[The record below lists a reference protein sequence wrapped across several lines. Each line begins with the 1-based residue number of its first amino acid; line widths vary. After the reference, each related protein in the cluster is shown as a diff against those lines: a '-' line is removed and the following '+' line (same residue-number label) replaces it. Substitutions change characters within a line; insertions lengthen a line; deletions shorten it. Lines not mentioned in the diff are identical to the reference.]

1 MHESPYKGN
10 KGITRVLQ
18 AAKNSWSG
26 LLFAIKEE
34 SAFRQEMLLVLI
46 SFLLMIFI
54 ETSLL
59 EKCIMIFS
67 TIFVLVVELLNSSL
81 ETTIDRISYE
91 YHDLSKKAKDYGSA
105 AVMLSLIFWILTH
118 VIIFLY

>member
-54 ETSLL
+54 ETR
-59 EKCIMIFS
+59 K
-67 TIFVLVVELLNSSL
+67 
-81 ETTIDRISYE
+81 
-91 YHDLSKKAKDYGSA
+91 
-105 AVMLSLIFWILTH
+105 
-118 VIIFLY
+118 